1 MKQEILFR
9 AVGEVGDDLIAR
21 ADRPVQKNK
30 TVWLRWAAMA
40 ACCILVIGIAAFAR
54 VTLSGAKSAAPEA
67 NMPAAGADTAA
78 PETPRSIEPE
88 TAMAE
93 EKSAETAENS
103 EEYKSEPADVP
114 AENDCTTPQTT
125 APSDAPCRLYAFRFD
140 GRLYTQIPADGVD
153 VLPGEQLGTVEE
165 SDVSELIG
173 CAVYACD
180 GAEPSYRVLLL
191 LDGEYL
197 PFEHTEPD
205 GE

>member
-54 VTLSGAKSAAPEA
+54 IALSGAKSAAPEA
-67 NMPAAGADTAA
+67 NMQAVCADTAA

-93 EKSAETAENS
+93 EKS
-103 EEYKSEPADVP
+103 ADVP

-153 VLPGEQLGTVEE
+153 ILPGERLGTVEE

-180 GAEPSYRVLLL
+180 GVEPSYRVLLL

-197 PFEHTEPD
+197 LFEHTEPD

>member
-67 NMPAAGADTAA
+67 NMQAVCADTAA

-93 EKSAETAENS
+93 EKQRKTARS
-103 EEYKSEPADVP
+103 IRASLPMSLRR
-114 AENDCTTPQTT
+114 TT
-125 APSDAPCRLYAFRFD
+125 APPRRQQRPLMRRAGCMLSVLTAGSTRRSRRTAWIFCRASGSAPWRKAMFL
-140 GRLYTQIPADGVD
+140 
-153 VLPGEQLGTVEE
+153 
-165 SDVSELIG
+165 S
-173 CAVYACD
+173 
-180 GAEPSYRVLLL
+180 
-191 LDGEYL
+191 
-197 PFEHTEPD
+197 
-205 GE
+205 

>member
-1 MKQEILFR
+1 
-9 AVGEVGDDLIAR
+9 
-21 ADRPVQKNK
+21 
-30 TVWLRWAAMA
+30 
-40 ACCILVIGIAAFAR
+40 
-54 VTLSGAKSAAPEA
+54 
-67 NMPAAGADTAA
+67 
-78 PETPRSIEPE
+78 
-88 TAMAE
+88 MAE

-153 VLPGEQLGTVEE
+153 ILPGERLGTVEE

-180 GAEPSYRVLLL
+180 GVEPSYRVLLL

-197 PFEHTEPD
+197 LFEHTEPD